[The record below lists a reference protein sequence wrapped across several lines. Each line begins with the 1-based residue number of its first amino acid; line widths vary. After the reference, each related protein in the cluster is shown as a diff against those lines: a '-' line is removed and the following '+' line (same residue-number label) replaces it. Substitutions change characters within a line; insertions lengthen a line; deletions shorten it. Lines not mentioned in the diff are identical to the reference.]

1 MFVVTCCKPSPYY
14 ASPFLE
20 GGAGRLLGGGGG
32 GGGGGGEA
40 REAFLGRTGTEAS
53 RAASGSGSWG
63 VEWALAQTSVYS
75 LLLELLAGRP
85 CGWVCTH
92 MHVKQGTDLQHY
104 TQNQQQFKIS
114 HIKACVFI

>member
-20 GGAGRLLGGGGG
+20 GGAGRLL

-85 CGWVCTH
+85 CGWVGGWVCTH

-114 HIKACVFI
+114 HIKACVFV